1 MERNDQDA
9 EIMARM
15 TKIIGD
21 VLKPGSTP
29 LTFDKRIREDLGAD
43 SLDVVSLL
51 MALEEEFGTT
61 ISDEEAKELSTIGA
75 VFEYIKVQQSKKNP

>member
-1 MERNDQDA
+1 
-9 EIMARM
+9 
-15 TKIIGD
+15 
-21 VLKPGSTP
+21 
-29 LTFDKRIREDLGAD
+29 
-43 SLDVVSLL
+43 